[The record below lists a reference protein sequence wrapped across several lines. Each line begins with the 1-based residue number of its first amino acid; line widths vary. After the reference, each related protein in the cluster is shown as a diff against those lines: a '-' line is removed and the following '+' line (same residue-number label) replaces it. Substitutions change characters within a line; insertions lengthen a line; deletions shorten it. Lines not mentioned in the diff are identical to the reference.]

1 MAVGGVEGRS
11 EGSGIRARA
20 GVGGAIRTRAAVRDV
35 LVLCC
40 EVVGVKL
47 ISSR

>member
-1 MAVGGVEGRS
+1 MEGRS

-20 GVGGAIRTRAAVRDV
+20 GVGGVIRTRAAVRDA